1 MELDNRRDGRTV
13 RPLNAGVVLYE
24 RIAHTRS
31 MRPVCPTLPR
41 FGIHRVEAD
50 EMDSDIGLK
59 WDNGSAWE
67 CQACSILLSEF
78 IEP

>member
-1 MELDNRRDGRTV
+1 
-13 RPLNAGVVLYE
+13 
-24 RIAHTRS
+24 